1 MLPLKAWIRYN
12 TNIWFCR
19 WLFKRGREEEAIEV
33 LCAVFDLP
41 RDDPYI
47 VSEVRAIKHAISVE
61 SGVRSHR
68 ALFKSDKL
76 KTRRRIMLAY
86 FGLFM
91 NQMVGINLVV
101 YYAPSTF
108 ATVSSILEAELTDIA
123 LLVQSI
129 NMESRT
135 AQIVAGLWVDPLSF
149 AI

>member
-1 MLPLKAWIRYN
+1 
-12 TNIWFCR
+12 
-19 WLFKRGREEEAIEV
+19 LFKRGREEEAIEV

-47 VSEVRAIKHAISVE
+47 VSEVRAIKHALSVE
-61 SGVRSHR
+61 AGVRSHR

-76 KTRRRIMLAY
+76 KTRRRIVLAY

-101 YYAPSTF
+101 YYAPSKLAF
-108 ATVSSILEAELTDIA
+108 VSNMQRLTGVG

-129 NMESRT
+129 NMEPRT
-135 AQIVAGLWVDPLSF
+135 AQVVAGLWVDPLPLIF
-149 AI
+149 IY